1 VKGGDRAPGI
11 EVQIRHHYTILG
23 YDVAEITIDS
33 SVADFEAEQVS
44 GLTARQDG
52 EQTQKRPFRHEIGR
66 FCVCSR
72 GIISPCVP

>member
-33 SVADFEAEQVS
+33 LVADFEAEQVS

-52 EQTQKRPFRHEIGR
+52 EQPQKRPLPHEIGR
-66 FCVCSR
+66 FCVSLEKLVTHR
-72 GIISPCVP
+72 G